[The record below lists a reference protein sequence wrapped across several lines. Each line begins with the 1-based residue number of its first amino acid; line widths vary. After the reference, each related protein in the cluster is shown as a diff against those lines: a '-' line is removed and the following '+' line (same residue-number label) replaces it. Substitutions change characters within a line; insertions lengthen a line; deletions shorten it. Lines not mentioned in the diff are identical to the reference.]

1 MASYVLSRVTVNGEE
16 AEAPVFTVTMDAD
29 KAVTAVYMEAQHVNI
44 EIENAGTEDAVLV
57 KTSSETITIPA
68 GQTITLP
75 FDPAKDKLVLK

>member
-16 AEAPVFTVTMDAD
+16 NQAPEFTITMDAD
-29 KAVTAVYMEAQHVNI
+29 KAVMAVYKEAQHVSI
-44 EIENAGTEDAVLV
+44 IIENAGIEDAVLV

-68 GQTITLP
+68 GQTVTLP